1 MLLLFIDNVILYW
14 KDLRKLEQKTWAE
27 NSQTWQIYHKI
38 SNKNNKHTNK
48 ELLYGPVI
56 IWGGEQKI
64 KISTIFKTIMN
75 RDFIKIRVP

>member
-1 MLLLFIDNVILYW
+1 M
-14 KDLRKLEQKTWAE
+14 
-27 NSQTWQIYHKI
+27 
-38 SNKNNKHTNK
+38 NK

-56 IWGGEQKI
+56 ILGGEQEI